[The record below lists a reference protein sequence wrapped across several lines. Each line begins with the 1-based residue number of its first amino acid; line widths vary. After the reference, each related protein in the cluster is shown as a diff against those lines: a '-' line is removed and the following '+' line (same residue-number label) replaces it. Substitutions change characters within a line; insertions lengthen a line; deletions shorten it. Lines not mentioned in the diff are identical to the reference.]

1 MGDSL
6 ATYLQDHLA
15 GSVQAIELL
24 EMIRDRNPGK
34 PLAQFATDLLV
45 EIKEDREALLALA
58 RKVGSGS
65 SSMKEM
71 AAWAGEKF
79 ARLKMR
85 QGKTA
90 FGVFEALEY
99 LEVGIHGKW
108 AMWRVL
114 ASLEPTD
121 ARLKGTDFDRLAGRA
136 ENQHA
141 RIDEVRLGLAH
152 DALRPAA

>member
-24 EMIRDRNPGK
+24 EMIRDRNSGK

-45 EIKEDREALLALA
+45 EIKEDREALLGVA
-58 RKVGSGS
+58 RKVGSGPS
-65 SSMKEM
+65 SVKEM

-79 ARLKMR
+79 ARVKMR

-99 LEVGIHGKW
+99 LELGIHGKW

-114 ASLEPTD
+114 AALAPTD
-121 ARLKGTDFDRLAGRA
+121 ARLEGTDFDRLAGRA

>member
-24 EMIRDRNPGK
+24 EMIRDRNSGK

-45 EIKEDREALLALA
+45 EIKEDREALLGVA
-58 RKVGSGS
+58 RRVGSGA

-71 AAWAGEKF
+71 AAWAGEKL
-79 ARLKMR
+79 ARLKMP

-114 ASLEPTD
+114 AALAQTD
-121 ARLKGTDFDRLAGRA
+121 TRLQGTDFDRLAGRA

>member
-1 MGDSL
+1 MADSL

-24 EMIRDRNPGK
+24 EMIRDGNSGQ
-34 PLAQFATDLLV
+34 PLGQFAADLLV
-45 EIKEDREALLALA
+45 EVKEDREALLGLA

-71 AAWAGEKF
+71 AAWAGEKL
-79 ARLKMR
+79 ARLRLR

-90 FGVFEALEY
+90 FGIFEALEF
-99 LEVGIHGKW
+99 LELGVHGKW
-108 AMWRVL
+108 ALWRVMG
-114 ASLEPTD
+114 AMSPTD
-121 ARLKGTDFDRLAGRA
+121 ARLQGIDFVSLAARA

-141 RIDEVRLGLAH
+141 RIDEVRLGVAH